1 MGKPGPASSANMHK
15 SAVPR
20 ATRGSGLL
28 EPLLARLR
36 ARGQL
41 AELRASAL
49 RFREE
54 EITRWMQSEPNG
66 LTQEDLDLLS
76 EKTEGWI
83 AGLQLAALALQGML
97 SLQGHANASEFL
109 TAFRGNHRFV
119 LDYLI
124 EEVLQRQPEPVPVFP
139 GELRVQH
146 LGGEALLVLQAHHGA
161 APAVPQ
167 AEAIPLTV
175 LFEDAHLIVVDKPAG
190 MAVHGGS
197 GISRGVI
204 EQMRLELPECR
215 YMELVHRLD
224 RETSGVLLIALKRR
238 ALVGLHAAMRDGKIE
253 KRYLTLV
260 AGRWPNPVQ
269 HVKLPLHKRVT
280 DEGEK
285 RVTVRDE
292 GQTAHTIFRRL
303 QQFDDFTL
311 LEAELKTG
319 RTHQIRVHTSHLGF
333 PIAGDDKYGD
343 FELNKRLAK
352 QGLKR
357 MFLHA
362 ARLVFAHPISG
373 ERLQVEAP
381 LPDDLAKFLDTLKH
395 AQAV

>member
-1 MGKPGPASSANMHK
+1 MKIKDLEKDSVRRLKIDDSADNQRLDNFLM
-15 SAVPR
+15 
-20 ATRGSGLL
+20 
-28 EPLLARLR
+28 ARLKGVPKSR
-36 ARGQL
+36 IYKLVRGGEVRINGGRVDVSYRLKLGDEVRIPPVRLAAPAQT
-41 AELRASAL
+41 AELRLPPSVNRLLPHILYRDDAL
-49 RFREE
+49 
-54 EITRWMQSEPNG
+54 
-66 LTQEDLDLLS
+66 
-76 EKTEGWI
+76 I
-83 AGLQLAALALQGML
+83 AL
-97 SLQGHANASEFL
+97 N
-109 TAFRGNHRFV
+109 
-119 LDYLI
+119 
-124 EEVLQRQPEPVPVFP
+124 
-139 GELRVQH
+139 
-146 LGGEALLVLQAHHGA
+146 
-161 APAVPQ
+161 
-167 AEAIPLTV
+167 
-175 LFEDAHLIVVDKPAG
+175 KPAG

-204 EQMRLELPECR
+204 EQLRLELPECR

-224 RETSGVLLIALKRR
+224 RETSGVLLVALKRR

-303 QQFDDFTL
+303 QSFADFTL

-343 FELNKRLAK
+343 FELNKRLMK

-362 ARLVFAHPISG
+362 AKLVFDHPITG
-373 ERLQVEAP
+373 EHMTVEAP
-381 LPDDLAKFLDTLKH
+381 LPADLANFLDILNH